1 MQMFWIDNTYRIYS
15 KFLQLPIKRYSR
27 TLIIREMQSNLQWD
41 VTIYLLVWLS
51 SKRQKM
57 INMDKEKKVSLC
69 TVALGTQTSIVTVN
83 SKEVPQRKLELPH
96 DLAVLFC
103 IYTWRK
109 WNHYPQKITVSPTFI
124 AALFTIAKT

>member
-27 TLIIREMQSNLQWD
+27 TLIIREMQIKST
-41 VTIYLLVWLS
+41 VRCHYIPLS
-51 SKRQKM
+51 MAIIKKTKD
-57 INMDKEKKVSLC
+57 DKYGQGEKGL
-69 TVALGTQTSIVTVN
+69 N